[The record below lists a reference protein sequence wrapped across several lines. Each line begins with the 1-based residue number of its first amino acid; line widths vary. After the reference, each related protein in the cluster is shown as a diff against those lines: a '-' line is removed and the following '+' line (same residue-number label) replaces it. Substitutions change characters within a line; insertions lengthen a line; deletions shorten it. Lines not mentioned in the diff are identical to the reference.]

1 MKNLFPHINPHLL
14 LSIIIA
20 ASAGLLF
27 GFDTGNIAGA
37 LVFIGHTFHTSIT
50 QNEWIVSL
58 TILGAFL
65 AAILSGKAVDYYGRK
80 TLLML
85 AALFYITG
93 ALLGAFSV
101 SIMQLM
107 EARFILGLA
116 IGISSYTAPLYISE
130 ISPVSFRGFFV
141 LLNGVAITGGEAIA
155 YASDYHFSFTHN
167 WREMLFIGIFP
178 AIILGVGTYFMPD
191 SPRWLIMKGK
201 IAHAKKI
208 LSQFYNHIIAEQELQ
223 KMLRITPGAKTY
235 TALIRNP
242 AYRKLLAIGITLG
255 IFQQLFGINTVM
267 YYGPFIFQQAGFH
280 DTSSGILLTFYM
292 GLVNTAMTIITGL
305 TIDRFGR
312 RALLI
317 TGSLIAAVS
326 LFILSSLFH
335 VGIHHAW
342 QGTAILLS
350 MMAYIVGYCIS
361 VGSLFWLIISEIF
374 PLSVR
379 GQAMSIATAIQWLAN
394 FLVSV
399 TFLSLLHTIGTSMTF
414 SLYALV
420 CCAAVIFT
428 YFYIPE
434 TRRLSLEEIESANSE
449 ARPGR
454 ASANEAY
461 IHFKNI
467 KS

>member
-130 ISPVSFRGFFV
+130 IS
-141 LLNGVAITGGEAIA
+141 
-155 YASDYHFSFTHN
+155 
-167 WREMLFIGIFP
+167 P

-317 TGSLIAAVS
+317 TGSLISSVS
-326 LFILSSLFH
+326 LFILSDRKS
-335 VGIHHAW
+335 
-342 QGTAILLS
+342 
-350 MMAYIVGYCIS
+350 
-361 VGSLFWLIISEIF
+361 
-374 PLSVR
+374 
-379 GQAMSIATAIQWLAN
+379 
-394 FLVSV
+394 
-399 TFLSLLHTIGTSMTF
+399 
-414 SLYALV
+414 
-420 CCAAVIFT
+420 
-428 YFYIPE
+428 
-434 TRRLSLEEIESANSE
+434 TR
-449 ARPGR
+449 
-454 ASANEAY
+454 
-461 IHFKNI
+461 
-467 KS
+467 